1 MKEDDEKQRTVE
13 GGGSPPKHP
22 DASPGTVEDDATTPT
37 PREQSPGPVATTT
50 RPIEAAPPPTT
61 QPSPTHAAPP
71 GSDAGPD
78 DAGYP
83 PPLKDDGK
91 PGSSGKR
98 DGRAGGTTSEP
109 EIELRQASMRGVWSD
124 RTLHERLS
132 LERLIRDETG
142 ENAFKW
148 KRVDPAGYR
157 LAMGPEVYISPAKAS
172 DKGSVRQLGEREAV
186 LIPSGQF
193 AFLCTEEIV
202 RVPDDAF
209 CFITLRSK
217 RTKFRGLV
225 NVSGFH
231 ADPGYDGRLVFAVFN
246 AGPGDVHLR
255 RGDELFAIM
264 FADLDRPALN
274 PRSTDEAFHG
284 IPSDLIAP
292 IAGELQS
299 LAGLKENLDE
309 VRDALDERVR
319 SMEREVAILRWAV
332 ALILGAFVTLL
343 VRALL

>member
-1 MKEDDEKQRTVE
+1 MKEDDEMRRMVE
-13 GGGSPPKHP
+13 GGGIPPKHL
-22 DASPGTVEDDATTPT
+22 DASSGTVEDDATT
-37 PREQSPGPVATTT
+37 
-50 RPIEAAPPPTT
+50 T
-61 QPSPTHAAPP
+61 QPSLTQAAPL
-71 GSDAGPD
+71 GSDAGHD
-78 DAGYP
+78 GAGDLP
-83 PPLKDDGK
+83 PANDDGQPAS
-91 PGSSGKR
+91 PGRR
-98 DGRAGGTTSEP
+98 DGRAGDAASGP
-109 EIELRQASMRGVWSD
+109 EIEFRHACMRGVWSD

-132 LERLIRDETG
+132 LERLIRDEKG
-142 ENAFKW
+142 GNAYKW

-157 LAMGPEVYISPAKAS
+157 LAMGPEVYVSPAKAS

-193 AFLCTEEIV
+193 AFLCSEEIV

-264 FADLDRPALN
+264 FADLDRPTLN
-274 PRSTDEAFHG
+274 PRSADEAFHG

-319 SMEREVAILRWAV
+319 FMEREVAILRWAV

>member
-1 MKEDDEKQRTVE
+1 MKEDDEMRRMVE
-13 GGGSPPKHP
+13 GGGIPPKHL
-22 DASPGTVEDDATTPT
+22 DASSGTVEDDATT
-37 PREQSPGPVATTT
+37 
-50 RPIEAAPPPTT
+50 T
-61 QPSPTHAAPP
+61 QPSLTQAAPL
-71 GSDAGPD
+71 GSDAGHD
-78 DAGYP
+78 GAGDP
-83 PPLKDDGK
+83 PPANDDGQPAS
-91 PGSSGKR
+91 PGRR
-98 DGRAGGTTSEP
+98 DGRAGDAASGP
-109 EIELRQASMRGVWSD
+109 EIEFRHACMRGVWSD

-132 LERLIRDETG
+132 LERLIRDEKG
-142 ENAFKW
+142 GNAYKW

-157 LAMGPEVYISPAKAS
+157 LAMGPEVYVSPAKAS

-193 AFLCTEEIV
+193 AFLCSEEIV

-264 FADLDRPALN
+264 FADLDRPTLN
-274 PRSTDEAFHG
+274 PRSADEAFHG

-299 LAGLKENLDE
+299 LSGLKENLDE

-319 SMEREVAILRWAV
+319 FMEREVAILRWAV